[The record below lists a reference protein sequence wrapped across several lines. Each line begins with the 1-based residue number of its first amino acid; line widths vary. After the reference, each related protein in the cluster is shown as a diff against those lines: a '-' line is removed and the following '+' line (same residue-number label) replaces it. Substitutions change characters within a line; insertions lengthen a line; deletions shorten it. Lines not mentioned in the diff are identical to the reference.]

1 MATSAPAT
9 NSLFKSV
16 FGALRTLLH
25 FTAAVQFT
33 YGIYYDY
40 KFVEFPAQTDPNSKL
55 IYHPFGGKFKY
66 LTFLNAVRYQKKL
79 SLTSSYYNSLGQFEF
94 KHVMTTGLS
103 SFCCCCCQASVI

>member
-1 MATSAPAT
+1 MATSTAAT

-25 FTAAVQFT
+25 LTAAVQFT

-40 KFVEFPAQTDPNSKL
+40 KYVEFPTQTNPNSKL

-66 LTFLNAVRYQKKL
+66 LTFLDAVSVQKI
-79 SLTSSYYNSLGQFEF
+79 LTSGY
-94 KHVMTTGLS
+94 
-103 SFCCCCCQASVI
+103 